1 MEVQTRISKKGGA
14 MTDFSR
20 RMRRFLLP
28 ALVLGLA
35 GAGQAA
41 AQEAAP
47 PRRLVEV
54 PVRVVDGGRFAPDLT
69 LADFEILENGQ
80 AQRPEALCL
89 VQGQKIARREG
100 SVPDPIRSDRHFYLL
115 FQTVDYDV
123 KLAAAV
129 DFLFQSVLQPG
140 DAMTLVTPMKAYSL
154 TAEGLARKPK
164 AELSKEMQKILRK
177 DIQSGSGEYRA
188 LLADLRR
195 IVKGIGG
202 DSGVNDDM
210 EGDSTGSQFGLEM
223 NLDRYKQSLIK
234 VEQIRLIDERRL
246 LALAAGL
253 KAIPSRKFVYFFYQR
268 EFRPEISPQ
277 AMNTMTS
284 IFQDQPNVM
293 SDLTDLFNLYRREST
308 FRLENVKRAFADA
321 AACFNFIFMNKESQY
336 MFGAF
341 LREQSEDAFQTL
353 TEIARATGGVS
364 DNSPDP
370 ATAFRNT
377 IAGTLDYYLL
387 YYAPDVP
394 AGDGGFRTIDVRLK
408 GRPGDVTNRL
418 GYFAR

>member
-1 MEVQTRISKKGGA
+1 MFKLAGRY
-14 MTDFSR
+14 
-20 RMRRFLLP
+20 RRFILP
-28 ALVLGLA
+28 ILALGLA
-35 GAGQAA
+35 CLGHAA
-41 AQEAAP
+41 AQQAAP
-47 PRRLVEV
+47 PQNLIEV
-54 PVRVVDGGRFAPDLT
+54 PVRVVADGRFAGDLT
-69 LADFEILENGQ
+69 LADFEILENGRVQ
-80 AQRPEALCL
+80 KPEGMCL
-89 VQGQKIARREG
+89 VQGQTIARREG
-100 SVPDPIRSDRHFYLL
+100 AAPDPVRSDRHFYLL

-154 TAEGLARKPK
+154 TAEGLAKKPK
-164 AELSKEMQKILRK
+164 ANLSKEMQQILRK

-188 LLADLRR
+188 LISDLRR

-202 DSGVNDDM
+202 DSGVDDDM
-210 EGDSTGSQFGLEM
+210 ESDSATSQFGLEM

-246 LALAAGL
+246 TALAAGL
-253 KAIPSRKFVYFFYQR
+253 KEIPSRKFVYFFYQR

-277 AMNTMTS
+277 AMNTMMS
-284 IFQDQPNVM
+284 LFQDQPNII

-308 FRLENVKRAFADA
+308 FRLENVKQAFADA

-341 LREQSEDAFQTL
+341 LREQSEDAFQTF
-353 TEIARATGGVS
+353 TEIARATGGIS

-370 ATAFRNT
+370 ATSFRNA
-377 IAGTLDYYLL
+377 IGGTLDYYLL
-387 YYAPDVP
+387 YYAPDAP
-394 AGDGGFRTIDVRLK
+394 AGDGGFRTIEVRLK
-408 GRPGDVTNRL
+408 GRPGTVTNRL
-418 GYFAR
+418 GYYAR